1 MKKIQKSKKG
11 FTLVEMVLVIA
22 IIVILAAVLI
32 IGITKYLNGAN
43 AAKHQAQDVVGSGH
57 IQVQTVGQAQAD
69 DRQRAIG
76 NDGAEQFVRTDEDP
90 DTVIKFCDHANP
102 FTGIS
107 YRISKTLRS
116 RS

>member
-43 AAKHQAQDVVGSGH
+43 AAKKSISEHQSAVDKVVGDVNA
-57 IQVQTVGQAQAD
+57 QVPGV
-69 DRQRAIG
+69 
-76 NDGAEQFVRTDEDP
+76 FV
-90 DTVIKFCDHANP
+90 
-102 FTGIS
+102 
-107 YRISKTLRS
+107 
-116 RS
+116 

>member
-43 AAKHQAQDVVGSGH
+43 AAKKSISEHQSAVEKVVDDVNG
-57 IQVQTVGQAQAD
+57 QVPGV
-69 DRQRAIG
+69 
-76 NDGAEQFVRTDEDP
+76 FV
-90 DTVIKFCDHANP
+90 
-102 FTGIS
+102 
-107 YRISKTLRS
+107 
-116 RS
+116 